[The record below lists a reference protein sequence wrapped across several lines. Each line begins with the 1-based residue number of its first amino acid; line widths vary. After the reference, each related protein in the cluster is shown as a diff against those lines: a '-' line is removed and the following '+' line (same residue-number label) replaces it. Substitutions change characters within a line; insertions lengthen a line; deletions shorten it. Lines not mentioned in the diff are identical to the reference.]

1 MSIAGLQLGRYR
13 LMGVIGSGGMG
24 EVYLA
29 EDTHLD
35 RQVAIKLFRNEGS
48 VEGTKKAAR
57 LFQREMKAIAM
68 LDHPHIL
75 PLFDYGE
82 GSVGGLLLPY
92 MVMSFSKKGS
102 LAASLRQHTP
112 KPLTPEHV
120 EHFLQHAADALQHAH
135 DRQII
140 HRDVKLSNF
149 LIRGRKEKPDH
160 PDLLLADFGIAKFNT
175 PIPSVSSAIRGTPT
189 YIAPEQWKGPAA
201 TATDRYA
208 LALIIYDALPARP

>member
-1 MSIAGLQLGRYR
+1 MLLLDDGTTIDLTKVGVAQFSQGNKMAIVGLQLGRYR
-13 LMGVIGSGGMG
+13 LMRVIGSGGMG
-24 EVYLA
+24 EVFLA

-82 GSVGGLLLPY
+82 ESVSGLLLTY
-92 MVMSFSKKGS
+92 MVMSFRKEGS

-112 KPLTPEHV
+112 KPLTPEHL
-120 EHFLQHAADALQHAH
+120 EHFFQYAADALQHAH
-135 DRQII
+135 YRQII
-140 HRDVKLSNF
+140 HPPAKLPNSS
-149 LIRGRKEKPDH
+149 
-160 PDLLLADFGIAKFNT
+160 LLA
-175 PIPSVSSAIRGTPT
+175 R
-189 YIAPEQWKGPAA
+189 QH
-201 TATDRYA
+201 
-208 LALIIYDALPARP
+208 RPYHP